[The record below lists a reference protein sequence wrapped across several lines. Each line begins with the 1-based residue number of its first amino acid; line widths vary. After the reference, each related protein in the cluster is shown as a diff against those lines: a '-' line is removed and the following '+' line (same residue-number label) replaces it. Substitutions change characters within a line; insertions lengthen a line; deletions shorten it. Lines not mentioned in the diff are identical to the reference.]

1 MLLKQNEWKSLSH
14 CSCIHYA
21 YQKRSEVKSI
31 KWSDFDSERDQ
42 GLLATDSTAQHST
55 AQHDFRLKL
64 KRPKNEVHQT
74 AKWVWSEKK
83 KVDHAQ
89 QFDGRASERAANL
102 SRAYTFYC
110 PRNYGPPSQQ
120 KLLLAVNFEKQPW
133 IICKG
138 REIDRLSTYVFLWRI
153 EMESFVIYAKIAH
166 FSP

>member
-1 MLLKQNEWKSLSH
+1 MKIVITLLMYSLCVSE
-14 CSCIHYA
+14 A
-21 YQKRSEVKSI
+21 KWSEVDKV
-31 KWSDFDSERDQ
+31 KWFRFGTRSGFTGDRQ
-42 GLLATDSTAQHST
+42 HSTAQHST
-55 AQHDFRLKL
+55 ARLSA
-64 KRPKNEVHQT
+64 ETET
-74 AKWVWSEKK
+74 AKKRSTPNREMSMERKK

-138 REIDRLSTYVFLWRI
+138 RGIDRLSTYVFLWRI

>member
-1 MLLKQNEWKSLSH
+1 MSM
-14 CSCIHYA
+14 
-21 YQKRSEVKSI
+21 
-31 KWSDFDSERDQ
+31 ER
-42 GLLATDSTAQHST
+42 
-55 AQHDFRLKL
+55 
-64 KRPKNEVHQT
+64 
-74 AKWVWSEKK
+74 KK

-138 REIDRLSTYVFLWRI
+138 RGIDRLSTYVFLWRI